1 MKKVYLKNQLK
12 GYPIEVISNVLDVIN
27 VLGENYGANRDI
39 EKDLGG
45 YIVIAENIV
54 VIEML
59 KKDKLQGLI
68 PEYTDIIECKEGVN
82 WTSSLFLLS
91 SDYAITSKQSKTAFL
106 IFGYLIFSIL
116 IPYVTYM
123 LLAPRN
129 RCPSNICLTGKP
141 VLRSRLA
148 RLLRSKNRDKRRC
161 PVEAVVSRNFLS

>member
-59 KKDKLQGLI
+59 KTDKLQGLI
-68 PEYTDIIECKEGVN
+68 PANNDMIIGRDLNLEV
-82 WTSSLFLLS
+82 LS
-91 SDYAITSKQSKTAFL
+91 
-106 IFGYLIFSIL
+106 
-116 IPYVTYM
+116 
-123 LLAPRN
+123 
-129 RCPSNICLTGKP
+129 
-141 VLRSRLA
+141 
-148 RLLRSKNRDKRRC
+148 RDK
-161 PVEAVVSRNFLS
+161 VSKVFEL